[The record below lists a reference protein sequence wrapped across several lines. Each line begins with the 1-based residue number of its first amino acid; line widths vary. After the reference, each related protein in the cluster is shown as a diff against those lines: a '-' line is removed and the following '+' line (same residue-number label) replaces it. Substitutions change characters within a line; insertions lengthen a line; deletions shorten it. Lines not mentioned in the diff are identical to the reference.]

1 MAHKLSF
8 NGKPINYHLILLATT
23 VSNTGLETYPTGDLT
38 TPVIHVAISQFVG
51 TLTTHHLACVAGI
64 QRWGERGFRAWEK
77 CEGCARGEGPP
88 CAPLAFL
95 LCQHLPCRLP
105 DTSCGPCIIQNVFI
119 FQMYLRSWAKE
130 LSVPI
135 LSIDYSLAPEAP
147 FPRALEECFFV
158 YAWCL
163 NNFHH
168 LGTNGKRVC
177 VAGDSAGRTICSRVY
192 HYRVHRVTCMFPFQ
206 STGLCK
212 SHLVSFNFFKGQ

>member
-1 MAHKLSF
+1 M
-8 NGKPINYHLILLATT
+8 
-23 VSNTGLETYPTGDLT
+23 
-38 TPVIHVAISQFVG
+38 
-51 TLTTHHLACVAGI
+51 
-64 QRWGERGFRAWEK
+64 RW
-77 CEGCARGEGPP
+77 EGPP

-105 DTSCGPCIIQNVFI
+105 DTCSCGPCIIQNVFI

-177 VAGDSAGRTICSRVY
+177 VAGDSAGSAFFQSLASQGSQSNICSFFSTLASANLMLLASVLQRAIVNCEHFPLMILWHLSTRVVATMFNIAKKVMA
-192 HYRVHRVTCMFPFQ
+192 RVVTKISSC
-206 STGLCK
+206 
-212 SHLVSFNFFKGQ
+212 

>member
-1 MAHKLSF
+1 MR
-8 NGKPINYHLILLATT
+8 GKGILGMGELLGVCLALPLRF
-23 VSNTGLETYPTGDLT
+23 SCAN
-38 TPVIHVAISQFVG
+38 
-51 TLTTHHLACVAGI
+51 ACHAGY
-64 QRWGERGFRAWEK
+64 Q
-77 CEGCARGEGPP
+77 
-88 CAPLAFL
+88 PLAVADPAL
-95 LCQHLPCRLP
+95 
-105 DTSCGPCIIQNVFI
+105 DSVFI

-177 VAGDSAGRTICSRVY
+177 VAGDSAGRAIFSRVY
-192 HYRVHRVTCMFPFQ
+192 HHRVHRVTCMFLFQ
-206 STGLCK
+206 STAHCK
-212 SHLVSFNFFKGQ
+212 SHLVSFSFAKGNTEL

>member
-1 MAHKLSF
+1 MWQAFKDE
-8 NGKPINYHLILLATT
+8 GKG
-23 VSNTGLETYPTGDLT
+23 GLG
-38 TPVIHVAISQFVG
+38 
-51 TLTTHHLACVAGI
+51 
-64 QRWGERGFRAWEK
+64 RGRN
-77 CEGCARGEGPP
+77 ARGARGGRDLLVLPSHFS
-88 CAPLAFL
+88 CANT
-95 LCQHLPCRLP
+95 HLPCRLP
-105 DTSCGPCIIQNVFI
+105 DTCSCGPSIIQSVFI

-177 VAGDSAGRTICSRVY
+177 VAGDSAGRA
-192 HYRVHRVTCMFPFQ
+192 FFQ
-206 STGLCK
+206 SL
-212 SHLVSFNFFKGQ
+212 SSQVS

>member
-1 MAHKLSF
+1 M
-8 NGKPINYHLILLATT
+8 
-23 VSNTGLETYPTGDLT
+23 
-38 TPVIHVAISQFVG
+38 
-51 TLTTHHLACVAGI
+51 
-64 QRWGERGFRAWEK
+64 WEK
-77 CEGCARGEGPP
+77 RQGYTRRKGPP
-88 CAPLAFL
+88 CTPLTL
-95 LCQHLPCRLP
+95 LSCQCLPCRLP
-105 DTSCGPCIIQNVFI
+105 AARSCGPCIIHSVFI

-177 VAGDSAGRTICSRVY
+177 VAGDSAGRAVCSRVY
-192 HYRVHRVTCMFPFQ
+192 HHRVHRVTCMFPFQ

-212 SHLVSFNFFKGQ
+212 CHLVSFSFAKGNNEL

>member
-8 NGKPINYHLILLATT
+8 NGKQISPDPPTT

-38 TPVIHVAISQFVG
+38 SPVIHVAISQFVG
-51 TLTTHHLACVAGI
+51 TLTTHHLACMAGI
-64 QRWGERGFRAWEK
+64 QRWGERGFWAWEK
-77 CEGCARGEGPP
+77 CQGCARKEGPP

-95 LCQHLPCRLP
+95 SCQHLSCRLQAAC
-105 DTSCGPCIIQNVFI
+105 SCGPCIIQSVFI

-177 VAGDSAGRTICSRVY
+177 VAGDSAGSA
-192 HYRVHRVTCMFPFQ
+192 FFQ
-206 STGLCK
+206 SLSSQG
-212 SHLVSFNFFKGQ
+212 S

>member
-1 MAHKLSF
+1 MEK
-8 NGKPINYHLILLATT
+8 
-23 VSNTGLETYPTGDLT
+23 
-38 TPVIHVAISQFVG
+38 
-51 TLTTHHLACVAGI
+51 
-64 QRWGERGFRAWEK
+64 RRGCMR
-77 CEGCARGEGPP
+77 REGPP
-88 CAPLAFL
+88 CALFAFL
-95 LCQHLPCRLP
+95 SCQCLSCRLQA
-105 DTSCGPCIIQNVFI
+105 TCNCGPCIIQSVFI

-177 VAGDSAGRTICSRVY
+177 VAGDSAGRTRVY